1 MLNQSPAKQASLF
14 QFADSGALVKRVVAN
29 SFDGIENGEAAPA
42 EHFQINAE
50 ALIHH
55 FCERQTFC
63 KQGTRASDQMLHQA
77 NVAVIKAAFDDI
89 VFGEAMRCGSI
100 KRNVDAAFVQVARNI
115 LPEIGKLQGSAGSV
129 GKPLAR
135 FIAIA
140 AEIEDQAADGISR
153 IDAVGENRVPIR
165 TTLRSLVL
173 AKCLEQIGERLLGN
187 VFGDNRLA

>member
-1 MLNQSPAKQASLF
+1 MLDQSPAKQASLF
-14 QFADSGALVKRVVAN
+14 QFVDRWALVKRVVTGGL
-29 SFDGIENGEAAPA
+29 DRIENGEAAPA

-89 VFGEAMRCGSI
+89 IFRKAMRCDSI
-100 KRNVDAAFVQVARNI
+100 KRNIDAAFVQVARNV
-115 LPEIGKLQGSAGSV
+115 LPEIGKLQSGAGGV
-129 GKPLAR
+129 GKALALLV
-135 FIAIA
+135 AIA
-140 AEIEDQAADGISR
+140 AEIEDQTAHGIRR
-153 IDAVGENRVPIR
+153 IEAVAENRVPIR
-165 TTLRSLVL
+165 ITLGRLVL
-173 AKCLEQIGERLLGN
+173 AKRLEQIGERLPGN